1 MKIAGIQKLTLL
13 DFPGRCAATIFTP
26 GCNLRCPF
34 CHNASLV
41 DPGCVQ
47 QTIEH
52 DELIEPE
59 EVLEFLKDRYGRL
72 TGLAVTG
79 GEPLMQ
85 PGIMEF
91 LRKVKELG
99 YAVKLDTNGTNPERL
114 RALLSAGI
122 VDYVAMDFKNCRE
135 KYALTTGISESSAA
149 ILYESTLLSADFI
162 KKSGVEYEFRTTV
175 VKQFHTVED
184 IRAIARTLAGV
195 PKYFL
200 QCFEDSGDILGGEF
214 TACSKDTM
222 NEMLAAAREFV
233 PNTQLRGM

>member
-1 MKIAGIQKLTLL
+1 
-13 DFPGRCAATIFTP
+13 
-26 GCNLRCPF
+26 
-34 CHNASLV
+34 
-41 DPGCVQ
+41 
-47 QTIEH
+47 
-52 DELIEPE
+52 
-59 EVLEFLKDRYGRL
+59 
-72 TGLAVTG
+72 
-79 GEPLMQ
+79 
-85 PGIMEF
+85 
-91 LRKVKELG
+91 
-99 YAVKLDTNGTNPERL
+99 
-114 RALLSAGI
+114 
-122 VDYVAMDFKNCRE
+122 MDFKNCRE